1 MNLQPLGDRVI
12 VKPLSEEDNKTPSGI
27 YIPDTAKEKPQEGEV
42 VAVGPGEP
50 NDNGEK
56 IKPDVDKGDK
66 VVYSKY
72 GGTEIKIE
80 GTEYLILSS
89 RDILAKVRKQEEKLM
104 AKKTLVF
111 NEAARKGLEAGV
123 NKLADVVKVTLGPKG
138 RNVVLEKKW
147 GAPTITNDGVTI
159 AKEVDLEDPY
169 ENMGAQLA
177 KEVASKTNDVA
188 GDGTTTATVLAQ
200 AMVNE
205 GMKAV
210 ATGVNPIEVKR
221 GMLEASESVTDFIAG
236 FSKSIGG
243 KDEIAQV
250 ASISAADAEIG
261 ETIAEAMDK
270 VGKDGV
276 ITVEEGQT
284 FGMELDFTDGM
295 QFDKGFISP
304 YFVTDADRQEAV
316 MENPYILIV
325 NSKITAV
332 NDLLPLLEKVMNSG
346 KPLLILAEDVEGE
359 ALATLV
365 VNKLRGTFTSVA
377 VKAPGF
383 GERRKAMLQDIA
395 ILTGGEVIS
404 EELGLKTENTTVD
417 MLGEA
422 ARVVVKKDATTIVDG
437 KGKKADVE
445 GRVKQIQAEIDDS
458 DSDWDKEKLQERLA
472 KLSGGVAV
480 VKVGAATEVELKE
493 KKMRIED
500 ALAATRAAVEEGI
513 VAGGGVALIRAQD
526 TIDKISGGTEAEIV
540 GRNIVQ
546 KALEAP
552 LRQIAVNAGYEGG
565 VMVEKV
571 KSEKGNVGLNAATG
585 ETTDLV
591 KEGVIDPAKVTRST
605 VQNATSIAS
614 LVLTTEALIA
624 EEPEDEPPMPPGG
637 MGGMEGMM

>member
-1 MNLQPLGDRVI
+1 
-12 VKPLSEEDNKTPSGI
+12 
-27 YIPDTAKEKPQEGEV
+27 
-42 VAVGPGEP
+42 
-50 NDNGEK
+50 
-56 IKPDVDKGDK
+56 
-66 VVYSKY
+66 
-72 GGTEIKIE
+72 
-80 GTEYLILSS
+80 
-89 RDILAKVRKQEEKLM
+89 M

-111 NEAARKGLEAGV
+111 NEKARKGLEDGV
-123 NKLADVVKVTLGPKG
+123 NKLADVVKVTVGPKG

-200 AMVNE
+200 SMVNE
-205 GMKAV
+205 GMKTVSA
-210 ATGVNPIEVKR
+210 GVNPMEVKR
-221 GMLEASESVTDFIAG
+221 GMLEASKAVTEFIAG

-250 ASISAADAEIG
+250 ASISAADSEIG
-261 ETIAEAMDK
+261 ETIAEAMEK

-284 FGMELDFTDGM
+284 FGMELEFTDGM

-304 YFVTDADRQEAV
+304 YFVTDPDRQEAV
-316 MENPYILIV
+316 LEDPYILIV

-332 NDLLPLLEKVMNSG
+332 NDLLPILEKVMNSG
-346 KPLLILAEDVEGE
+346 KPLIILSEDVEGE

-365 VNKLRGTFTSVA
+365 VNKIRGTFTSVA

-417 MLGEA
+417 MLGQAEK
-422 ARVVVKKDATTIVDG
+422 VIVKKDNTTIVNG

-445 GRVKQIQAEIDDS
+445 GRVKQIQSEIDES

-472 KLSGGVAV
+472 KLSGGVAQ

-513 VAGGGVALIRAQD
+513 VAGGGVTLIRAQD
-526 TIDKISGGTEAEIV
+526 TVDKISGGTEGEAI
-540 GRNIVQ
+540 GRNIVK

-552 LRQIAVNAGYEGG
+552 LRQIAENAGFEGG

-571 KSEKGNVGLNAATG
+571 KDAKGNVGLNASNG
-585 ETTDLV
+585 EMVDLV
-591 KEGVIDPAKVTRST
+591 KDGVIDPAKVTRST
-605 VQNATSIAS
+605 VENASSIAS

-624 EEPEDEPPMPPGG
+624 EEPEPEPPMPPGG